1 MKAEK
6 EDTTCLLNIAGKGS
20 VKTSVQVPVKGITDT
35 SPVHKPVIKSG
46 KGKISCLLDG
56 GKRFVHGKESD
67 NSWGVESL
75 KGSQRHKISSWLC

>member
-20 VKTSVQVPVKGITDT
+20 VKTSVQVPVKGITDR
-35 SPVHKPVIKSG
+35 SSVHKPVIKGG
-46 KGKISCLLDG
+46 KGKRSCLVDG
-56 GKRFVHGKESD
+56 GKSFVHGKESD

-75 KGSQRHKISSWLC
+75 KGSQRHKISS

>member
-6 EDTTCLLNIAGKGS
+6 EETTCLLDVAGKGS
-20 VKTSVQVPVKGITDT
+20 VKTSVQVPVKGITDR
-35 SPVHKPVIKSG
+35 SPVHKPVIKSS
-46 KGKISCLLDG
+46 KGKISFLLDG

-75 KGSQRHKISSWLC
+75 KGSQRHKISS

>member
-6 EDTTCLLNIAGKGS
+6 KETTCLLDLSGKSS
-20 VKTSVQVPVKGITDT
+20 VKTSAQVPVKGITDT

-46 KGKISCLLDG
+46 KGKISCLLGG

-67 NSWGVESL
+67 NSWGL
-75 KGSQRHKISSWLC
+75 KV

>member
-6 EDTTCLLNIAGKGS
+6 EDTTYQLNIAGKGS
-20 VKTSVQVPVKGITDT
+20 VKTSVQVPVKGIADM

-75 KGSQRHKISSWLC
+75 KGSQRHKISS

>member
-20 VKTSVQVPVKGITDT
+20 VMTFFQVPVKGITDT

-75 KGSQRHKISSWLC
+75 KGSQRHRISS

>member
-1 MKAEK
+1 MAEK
-6 EDTTCLLNIAGKGS
+6 DETTCLIDVTQRGS

-75 KGSQRHKISSWLC
+75 KGSQRHKLSS

>member
-20 VKTSVQVPVKGITDT
+20 VKTSVQVSVKGTRDT

-67 NSWGVESL
+67 NSWRVESL
-75 KGSQRHKISSWLC
+75 KGSQRHKISS

>member
-20 VKTSVQVPVKGITDT
+20 VKTSVKIPVKGITDT

-67 NSWGVESL
+67 NSWGWKV
-75 KGSQRHKISSWLC
+75 